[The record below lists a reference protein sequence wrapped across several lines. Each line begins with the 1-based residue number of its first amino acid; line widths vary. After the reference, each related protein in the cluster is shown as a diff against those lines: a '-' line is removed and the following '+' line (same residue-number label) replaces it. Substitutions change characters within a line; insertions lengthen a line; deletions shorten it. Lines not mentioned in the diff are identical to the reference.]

1 MSLTLIVHLITI
13 GILPPPIVIF
23 SPSLCGLASFAPNLF
38 ALCGFFAFCFFA
50 FVIMRLPKTISLQVG
65 RKLADKTKDEIL
77 TEVLRVF
84 AGLDVKAVQIAY
96 EVVRVTFASPD
107 HFWAAKSFLGKPL
120 SGLWCSILGGGG
132 GPPLTC
138 VHVFE
143 VPFEED
149 DRSLEVAF
157 EAYGAVTSVKKQ
169 TSLSN

>member
-1 MSLTLIVHLITI
+1 MSPLLLRSTF
-13 GILPPPIVIF
+13 GRPNRF
-23 SPSLCGLASFAPNLF
+23 WESLFPVCG
-38 ALCGFFAFCFFA
+38 AL
-50 FVIMRLPKTISLQVG
+50 S
-65 RKLADKTKDEIL
+65 
-77 TEVLRVF
+77 
-84 AGLDVKAVQIAY
+84 
-96 EVVRVTFASPD
+96 
-107 HFWAAKSFLGKPL
+107 W
-120 SGLWCSILGGGG
+120 GGGG

>member
-1 MSLTLIVHLITI
+1 MT
-13 GILPPPIVIF
+13 
-23 SPSLCGLASFAPNLF
+23 
-38 ALCGFFAFCFFA
+38 
-50 FVIMRLPKTISLQVG
+50 
-65 RKLADKTKDEIL
+65 EI
-77 TEVLRVF
+77 LRVF

-96 EVVRVTFASPD
+96 EVVRVTFASPE
-107 HFWAAKSFLGKPL
+107 HFRAAKSFLGKPL

-132 GPPLTC
+132 GRAPPPPGPPLTC

-169 TSLSN
+169 TFLFN

>member
-1 MSLTLIVHLITI
+1 MT
-13 GILPPPIVIF
+13 
-23 SPSLCGLASFAPNLF
+23 
-38 ALCGFFAFCFFA
+38 
-50 FVIMRLPKTISLQVG
+50 
-65 RKLADKTKDEIL
+65 EI
-77 TEVLRVF
+77 LRVF

-96 EVVRVTFASPD
+96 EVVRVTFASPE
-107 HFWAAKSFLGKPL
+107 HFRAAKSFLGKPL
-120 SGLWCSILGGGG
+120 SGLWCSILGGGGGG

-169 TSLSN
+169 TFLFN

>member
-1 MSLTLIVHLITI
+1 MT
-13 GILPPPIVIF
+13 
-23 SPSLCGLASFAPNLF
+23 
-38 ALCGFFAFCFFA
+38 
-50 FVIMRLPKTISLQVG
+50 
-65 RKLADKTKDEIL
+65 EI
-77 TEVLRVF
+77 LRVF

-96 EVVRVTFASPD
+96 EVVRVTFASPE
-107 HFWAAKSFLGKPL
+107 HFRAAKSFLGKPL

-132 GPPLTC
+132 PGPPLTC

-169 TSLSN
+169 TFLSN

>member
-1 MSLTLIVHLITI
+1 MT
-13 GILPPPIVIF
+13 
-23 SPSLCGLASFAPNLF
+23 
-38 ALCGFFAFCFFA
+38 
-50 FVIMRLPKTISLQVG
+50 
-65 RKLADKTKDEIL
+65 EI
-77 TEVLRVF
+77 LRVF

-96 EVVRVTFASPD
+96 EVVRVTFASPE
-107 HFWAAKSFLGKPL
+107 HFRVAKSFLGKPL
-120 SGLWCSILGGGG
+120 SGLWCSILGGGGEG

-169 TSLSN
+169 TFLSN

>member
-1 MSLTLIVHLITI
+1 MSPLLLRSTF
-13 GILPPPIVIF
+13 GQPNRF
-23 SPSLCGLASFAPNLF
+23 WESLFPVCG
-38 ALCGFFAFCFFA
+38 ALSWG
-50 FVIMRLPKTISLQVG
+50 
-65 RKLADKTKDEIL
+65 
-77 TEVLRVF
+77 
-84 AGLDVKAVQIAY
+84 
-96 EVVRVTFASPD
+96 
-107 HFWAAKSFLGKPL
+107 W
-120 SGLWCSILGGGG
+120 GGG